1 MEDPRPLC
9 CLIPCSG
16 SVGGA
21 NEVLLDGVIIG
32 VRKGGDLLGQG
43 EHLAAGCVSL
53 RPSLWRDHW
62 SRDIDGKRRRLS
74 DIILLQ
80 VSRDKPTPLA
90 ALRDWRELIRVNCL
104 REP

>member
-1 MEDPRPLC
+1 MEEPRPLC
-9 CLIPCSG
+9 WLIACPG

-21 NEVLLDGVIIG
+21 NEVLLGGVIIG
-32 VRKGGDLLGQG
+32 VRRGGDLPGQG
-43 EHLAAGCVSL
+43 EHLADGCVSL
-53 RPSLWRDHW
+53 RRFLWRDHW

-80 VSRDKPTPLA
+80 VSRNKPKALA
-90 ALRDWRELIRVNCL
+90 ALRDGREFIRANCL